1 MCCGTRGTGLGI
13 NVKREEIMVI
23 DYKDVLRR
31 KNKEIEKTKDKNLLD
46 KLFTQIDKLLEWKDI
61 EIRNKCQVKEG

>member
-1 MCCGTRGTGLGI
+1 
-13 NVKREEIMVI
+13 MVI